1 MKRGMVQLYTGDGKG
16 KTTAAAGLAL
26 RAMGSGWRVLFVQF
40 MKSIESAEIGM
51 LGRCGGDSI
60 EIMREWDDTFVVEKP
75 TPKQKLMCENLFD
88 SMRKRVER
96 WRPDMVVLDEVA
108 LAVYFGLLQEER
120 VLDFVKKRPQSLEVV
135 MTGRNATDAMIE
147 ASDLV
152 TRMEKIKHYYDTGVK
167 ARKGI
172 EY

>member
-1 MKRGMVQLYTGDGKG
+1 MKRGMVQLYTGEGKG

-26 RAMGSGWRVLFVQF
+26 RAMGSGWKVLFVQF
-40 MKSIESAEIGM
+40 MKSVESAEIEM

-60 EIMREWDDTFVVEKP
+60 EIMREWDGTFVVEKP

-88 SMRKRVER
+88 SMLKMAER

-108 LAVYFGLLQEER
+108 VAVYFDLLQENR
-120 VLDFVKKRPQSLEVV
+120 VLDFVKNRPQTLEIV

-152 TRMEKIKHYYDTGVK
+152 TRMEKVKHYYDTGVK

>member
-1 MKRGMVQLYTGDGKG
+1 MKIGMVQLYTGDGKG

-26 RAMGSGWRVLFVQF
+26 RAMGSGWKVLFVQF
-40 MKSIESAEIGM
+40 MKSIESAEIEM

-108 LAVYFGLLQEER
+108 VAIYFGLLQEER

-152 TRMEKIKHYYDTGVK
+152 TRMEKVKHYYDTGVK

>member
-1 MKRGMVQLYTGDGKG
+1 MKRGMVQLYTGEGKG
-16 KTTAAAGLAL
+16 KTTAAVGLAL
-26 RAMGSGWRVLFVQF
+26 RALGSGWRVLFVQF

-51 LGRCGGDSI
+51 LGRCGGESV
-60 EIMREWDDTFVVEKP
+60 EIMREWDDTFVVERP
-75 TPKQKLMCENLFD
+75 TSKQKQMCENLFE
-88 SMRKRVER
+88 SMQKRVEL

-108 LAVYFGLLQEER
+108 VAVHLGLLQQER
-120 VLDFVKKRPQSLEVV
+120 VLDFLKKRSQRIEIV

-147 ASDLV
+147 SSDLV
-152 TRMEKIKHYYDTGVK
+152 TRMEKIKHYYDEGVK